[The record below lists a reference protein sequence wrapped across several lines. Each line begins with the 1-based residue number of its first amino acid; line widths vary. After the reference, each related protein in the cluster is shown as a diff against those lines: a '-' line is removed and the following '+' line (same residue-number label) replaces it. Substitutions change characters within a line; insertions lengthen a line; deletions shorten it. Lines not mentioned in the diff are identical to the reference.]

1 VAERVDGDA
10 RGEVE
15 VRVPVCVPEGGPL
28 TLDEDDVWPGVGLE
42 DVAAMR
48 RGQVGEGR
56 WREVVEVEKER
67 EIGVV
72 VEGKK
77 NNAYR
82 FSSSTMSFVN
92 SSALLNPR

>member
-1 VAERVDGDA
+1 MERGGAE
-10 RGEVE
+10 EE
-15 VRVPVCVPEGGPL
+15 
-28 TLDEDDVWPGVGLE
+28 
-42 DVAAMR
+42 
-48 RGQVGEGR
+48 R

-72 VEGKK
+72 VEGTK

>member
-1 VAERVDGDA
+1 MRELPGLLPHGREPARVPVAERVDGDA

-56 WREVVEVEKER
+56 RRRREVER
-67 EIGVV
+67 G
-72 VEGKK
+72 G
-77 NNAYR
+77 R
-82 FSSSTMSFVN
+82 G
-92 SSALLNPR
+92 